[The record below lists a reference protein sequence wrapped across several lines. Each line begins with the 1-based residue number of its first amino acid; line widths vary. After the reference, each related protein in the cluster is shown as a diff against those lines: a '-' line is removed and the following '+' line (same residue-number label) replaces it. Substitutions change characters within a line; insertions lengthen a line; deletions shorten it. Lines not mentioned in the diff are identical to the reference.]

1 MSAFPRLGDRF
12 LTRLAHSVNPCST
25 PDHAAALR
33 DYVTRYAGHPN
44 QLKYNG
50 NVFVSSFAGDT
61 CTFGSGSPAD
71 GWKTQFVDQLTGDNK
86 VHFVPAFFADPT
98 TFKNFDSVIDGV
110 YNWNSG
116 WPVELTTEKA
126 SGLLQPLGG
135 SLTSPTGLESPV
147 LSNLVGSIQ
156 PDKVYLGGLSG
167 MPQSTPKTY
176 MAAVSPWFF
185 THYGPDSFN
194 KNVRLLPKIHHLP
207 L

>member
-1 MSAFPRLGDRF
+1 M
-12 LTRLAHSVNPCST
+12 PCSS

-33 DYVTRYAGHPN
+33 DYVTRYAGHPS

-50 NVFVSSFAGDT
+50 HVFASTFAGDT
-61 CTFGSGSPAD
+61 CTFGAGSPVE

-86 VHFVPAFFADPT
+86 VHFVPAFFADPGK
-98 TFKNFDSVIDGV
+98 FKDFGDVIDGV

-116 WPVELTTEKA
+116 WPVELTAEKA

-135 SLTSPTGLESPV
+135 SLRDATRLSSPV

-156 PDKVYLGGLSG
+156 PDKVYLGGLSD
-167 MPQSTPKTY
+167 MPQDTAKTY

-185 THYGPDSFN
+185 THYGPDTFN
-194 KNVRLLPKIHHLP
+194 KNVRAPQKIITAHSDRLFPVDLHV
-207 L
+207 